1 MTVVE
6 DNFPMSD
13 VFGMFLKKI
22 KKRERLRHLGNKNS
36 F

>member
-13 VFGMFLKKI
+13 FLGDVPKKQ
-22 KKRERLRHLGNKNS
+22 KRHLGNKNS